1 MIIDTHIHIY
11 DPSRPE
17 GVPWP
22 PSDNKLLYRTVLPE
36 HAKAQAVPEGVT
48 GTVIVEAT
56 DWLEDNQWVLDLA
69 ADEPFIVGLVGRI
82 DPCTDN
88 FAESVARFA
97 EHPLFQGIRF
107 RGKRHFD
114 DIDRGSFMKDM
125 ETLAKHN
132 LVLDVG
138 LGQEDAN
145 GLFMLLERLPEL
157 RVMIEHIAGV
167 TVDGNMPDNKWIE
180 HMHQAAA
187 HLQVWM
193 KVSALM
199 ENSTVQPAS
208 GDVAFYTPTLD
219 ALWDIFGEDRL
230 VYGSNWPVCE
240 RAGTYAQCMDIV
252 RTYFAGKSEDAREK
266 FFWKNSQMVYRWV
279 DRQIGK

>member
-17 GVPWP
+17 GVSWP
-22 PSDNKLLYRTVLPE
+22 PPENKLLYRTVLPE
-36 HAKAQAVPEGVT
+36 HAKAEAVPEGVT
-48 GTVIVEAT
+48 GAVIVEAT

-88 FAESVARFA
+88 FSESVARFA
-97 EHPLFQGIRF
+97 AHPLFQGVRF
-107 RGKRHFD
+107 RGKRYFD

-125 ETLAKHN
+125 ATLAEHD

-138 LGQEDAN
+138 LDKEDVN
-145 GLFMLLERLPEL
+145 GFLMMLERLPEL

-167 TVDGNMPDNKWIE
+167 TVDGNMPDSRWME

-187 HLQVWM
+187 HRQAWM

-199 ENSTVQPAS
+199 ENSTIQPAPS
-208 GDVAFYTPTLD
+208 DVSIYTPTLD

-240 RAGTYAQCMDIV
+240 RAGTYANCMHIV
-252 RTYFAGKSEDAREK
+252 RTYFSGKHEEAREK
-266 FFWKNSQMVYRWV
+266 FFWKNSQMVYRW
-279 DRQIGK
+279 K